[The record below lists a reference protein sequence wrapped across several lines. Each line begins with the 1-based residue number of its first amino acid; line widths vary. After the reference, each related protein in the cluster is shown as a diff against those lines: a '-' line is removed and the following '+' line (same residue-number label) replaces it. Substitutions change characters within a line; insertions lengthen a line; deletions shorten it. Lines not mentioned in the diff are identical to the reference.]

1 MSALRAT
8 RIARAGA
15 AALALAAPS
24 GCGDERAPEPNG
36 QRANAITAAPT
47 TSAPSTTA
55 SAAPSARPRRAEL
68 CTRRPRSAAPKAE
81 LERAAAP
88 GAPALPAK
96 VAFGAGKWIWV
107 NVWAAWCVPCKQEIP
122 LVRRFEADLRKAG
135 VSLEVAFVSLD
146 DDERELQRFLVAQPD
161 SGVRAS
167 YWLPE
172 GTARKTFLGA
182 LGVGTSAAL
191 PLQAF
196 YDPGGELA
204 CLVEDVVEESDFA
217 GIAKLVGAR

>member
-1 MSALRAT
+1 M
-8 RIARAGA
+8 GA
-15 AALALAAPS
+15 AALALAAQS
-24 GCGDERAPEPNG
+24 GCGDERGPEPNG
-36 QRANAITAAPT
+36 QRANAVTAATATPA
-47 TSAPSTTA
+47 SSPSGPSTGA
-55 SAAPSARPRRAEL
+55 SSAPSARPRRAEL
-68 CTRRPRSAAPKAE
+68 CTRRPESAAPKAE

-88 GAPALPAK
+88 GVPALPAK

-122 LVRRFEADLRKAG
+122 LVRRFEAALRKAG

-161 SGVRAS
+161 GGVRAS

-172 GTARKTFLGA
+172 GAARKTFLGA
-182 LGVGTSAAL
+182 LGVGTSATL

-196 YDPGGELA
+196 YDPKGELA
-204 CLVEDVVEESDFA
+204 CLVEDVVEESDYA